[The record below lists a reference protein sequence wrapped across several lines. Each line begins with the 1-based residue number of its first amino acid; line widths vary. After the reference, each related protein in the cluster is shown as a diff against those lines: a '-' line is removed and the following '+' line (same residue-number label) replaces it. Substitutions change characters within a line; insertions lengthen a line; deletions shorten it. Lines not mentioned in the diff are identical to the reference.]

1 MKQQRLKLGIR
12 SGILFVIVLAVLVA
26 CNLLIE
32 KADVHFDLSQEKIY
46 TLSDQTKSILQGME
60 KDVTIYILSSEEDF
74 PIGFR
79 QLVNEYTRNSSH
91 LTVLYRSID
100 LYPNFASQYM
110 TNTSATVKE
119 NSLIVVSG
127 EKHVYVDS
135 DQFVSS
141 DKTALKF
148 EPLLTSAINYVADGE
163 TKMLYYI
170 SGHNEMELTEA
181 FKSSL
186 LRDNYA
192 VNELALLNQEI
203 PDDADILL
211 IDAPTEDYSAD
222 ECEKLQ
228 NYLDQGGRI
237 YYIIEATIDLDHLYA
252 FAEKNGIRVEPGV
265 VMEQNSVMIY
275 GDTPTYILPIIED
288 HTITKDM
295 DSNRT
300 PLLVLVSKGLN
311 ASGSNGYTS
320 SGLLSTS
327 NFAYSKVNLDS
338 AYVSREDSDIVGPFY
353 LAMVSESEQGGS
365 LLVLGSSNLL
375 YEEADAMV
383 NGRNTDFVIN
393 GMDYLMGDSDKISIR
408 SKEIEYNTN
417 LYSTAQVYI
426 FAAVSIIGIPLLLI
440 LIGIILVTLRNRR
453 SKNWKKDDS
462 DDRKQIT
469 EEDEIED
476 REASSDS
483 EKSENSG
490 ELENIE
496 QPEDSKE
503 PENHESADEGEDK
516 DR

>member
-237 YYIIEATIDLDHLYA
+237 YYIIEATIDLDYLYA

-338 AYVSREDSDIVGPFY
+338 EYVSREDSDIVGPFY

-440 LIGIILVTLRNRR
+440 LTGIILVTLRNRR
-453 SKNWKKDDS
+453 SKNWKKDEA
-462 DDRKQIT
+462 DDRRRIT

>member
-440 LIGIILVTLRNRR
+440 LTGIILVTLRNRR
-453 SKNWKKDDS
+453 SKNWKKDEA
-462 DDRKQIT
+462 DDRRRIT